1 MKLEEIKEWFEKID
15 KKAQTEYVQLDGLID
30 LDNIEWLIE
39 QAEKVEKIK
48 SITNN
53 ESITKS
59 ETVDKISK
67 IVNASIR

>member
-39 QAEKVEKIK
+39 QAEKLDIIK

-53 ESITKS
+53 ENITKS

-67 IVNASIR
+67 IVNS